1 MSEETQIEMTEQEKF
16 QALVDQLQQS
26 IDPREFMTPTQREI
40 AYMTPEQLE
49 TEYQLVQDRVSPR
62 SRMQRDLIVSRYEY
76 EQTNK
81 QNEQGNEDTTETN
94 V

>member
-49 TEYQLVQDRVSPR
+49 IEYQLVQDRVSPR